1 MVTPLITIRGCMTDN
16 KLLRMENIR
25 KEFSGVLALDG
36 LNFELHRG
44 EVHGLLGE
52 NGAGK
57 STLINVL
64 GGIYHPNGGEI
75 FIAGE
80 KVNITDVAT
89 AEKFGIGIIHQELS
103 LVPHMTIAEN
113 IFLGH
118 ELLTKYG
125 TINKKRME
133 EKVKNLFEMVG
144 IDFSVNTPVKQLSV
158 AQQQMVEI
166 AKTFS
171 LNAKILVMDEP
182 TSSLTEKEIVQL
194 FRTIKILKKEG
205 VGVVFISHKLNELFE
220 ITDRITVIRDG
231 KYVGTANTRDIDT
244 NSLIHMMVGRNLEQY
259 YARTEHP
266 IGDTVLRAENLTRK
280 KYFSNISFEVRAGE
294 VVGFSGLVGAGRS
307 ELFKSIVGFDPR
319 DDGHVFIENTEI
331 KKQNPN
337 YSKQCGLVMVPEDR
351 KEEGLILINSVG
363 FNLTLTVL
371 DKFIKLIY
379 VSKKKESEI
388 EDQFIDRLKIKTPHK
403 WQDVN
408 KLSGGNQQKV
418 LIGKW
423 LATNPRVLI
432 FDEPTRGVDVG
443 AKAEIYKI
451 IDELAQ
457 SGIAIVIISSEM
469 MEIINMCDRIM
480 VMHHGEIFGEFEKN
494 EFSQDE
500 IMRCAT
506 GSKRS

>member
-1 MVTPLITIRGCMTDN
+1 M
-16 KLLRMENIR
+16 KNIR
-25 KEFSGVLALDG
+25 KEFPGVLALDG
-36 LNFELHRG
+36 LNFELCRG

-75 FIAGE
+75 FISGE
-80 KVNITDVAT
+80 KVNITGVAA
-89 AEKFGIGIIHQELS
+89 AERFGIGIIHQELS
-103 LVPHMTIAEN
+103 LVPYMTIAEN

-125 TINKKRME
+125 TIDRKRME
-133 EKVKNLFEMVG
+133 EKVENLFETVG

-166 AKTFS
+166 AKAFS

-182 TSSLTEKEIVQL
+182 TSSLTEKEVVQL
-194 FRTIKILKKEG
+194 FGTIKILKTEG
-205 VGVVFISHKLNELFE
+205 VGIIFISHKLNELFE

-231 KYVGTANTRDIDT
+231 KYVGTVNTGDIDT

-266 IGDTVLRAENLTRK
+266 IGDTILNVKNLTRK
-280 KYFSNISFEVRAGE
+280 NYFSNISFEVRAGE

-319 DDGHVFIENTEI
+319 DEGRVFAGNTEI

-351 KEEGLILINSVG
+351 KAEGLVLINSVG

-371 DKFIKLIY
+371 DKFIKLIHIN
-379 VSKKKESEI
+379 KKKESKI
-388 EDQFIDRLKIKTPHK
+388 EDQFIDRLKIKTPNK
-403 WQDVN
+403 RQDVN

-451 IDELAQ
+451 IDELARL
-457 SGIAIVIISSEM
+457 GIAVVIISSEM
-469 MEIINMCDRIM
+469 MEIINMCDRII
-480 VMHHGEIFGEFEKN
+480 VMHHGEISGEFDKN